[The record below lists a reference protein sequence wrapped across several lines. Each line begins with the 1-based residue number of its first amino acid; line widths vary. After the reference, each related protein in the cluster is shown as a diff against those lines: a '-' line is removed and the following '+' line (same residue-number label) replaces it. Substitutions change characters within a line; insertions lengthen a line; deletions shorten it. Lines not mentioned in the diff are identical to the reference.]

1 MLNKTDKDSRAVF
14 GNENNKMLLWT
25 VYIKYPGSKTL
36 CFHLIPSSSIGIVGS
51 VGIATELEL
60 CVREKSVKVKRR
72 DLSLRLLGGL
82 FAINIAHIPASNW
95 IRTVEFLV
103 ESSFIVLLES
113 YLGAGLSH
121 TLLLGLFFFFF
132 FSRAFGSFIRFW
144 SRKLFVVI
152 LLF

>member
-1 MLNKTDKDSRAVF
+1 MKERNKISLLNKTDKESRAVF
-14 GNENNKMLLWT
+14 GNENNYILVWT

-36 CFHLIPSSSIGIVGS
+36 CFHFIPSSSIGIVGS
-51 VGIATELEL
+51 VGIAV

-113 YLGAGLSH
+113 YMGGGLIRLSH
-121 TLLLGLFFFFF
+121 TLLF
-132 FSRAFGSFIRFW
+132 
-144 SRKLFVVI
+144 
-152 LLF
+152 